1 MAAVTL
7 HAPGVGPLFIG
18 VPDPRFKWRGVAASR
33 PEPTY
38 QLGSPDWLALVERFG
53 GADGLEISLD
63 PPQ

>member
-1 MAAVTL
+1 
-7 HAPGVGPLFIG
+7 

-63 PPQ
+63 LPQ